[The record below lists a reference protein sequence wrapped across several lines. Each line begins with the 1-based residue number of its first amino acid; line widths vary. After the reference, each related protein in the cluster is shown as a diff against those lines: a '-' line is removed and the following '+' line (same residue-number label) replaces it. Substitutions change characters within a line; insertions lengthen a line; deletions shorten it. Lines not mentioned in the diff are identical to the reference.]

1 MGKID
6 FFKIEQADLD
16 HYIVFVSK
24 DAIFRNL
31 DDETI
36 ILNMESNVYCGLNE
50 VGARI
55 WELLKELK
63 SVKAILDT
71 LLEEYEVE
79 IDQCK
84 NELLTLLQDLLDNE
98 LIDVKDKTDK

>member
-1 MGKID
+1 MEKTD
-6 FFKIEQADLD
+6 FFKKEQAVLD
-16 HYIVFVSK
+16 HYVVSVSRGS
-24 DAIFRNL
+24 IFRNL
-31 DDETI
+31 GDETV
-36 ILNMESNVYCGLNE
+36 ILNIESNVYCGLNE

-55 WELLKELK
+55 WELLKEPK
-63 SVKAILDT
+63 SVKEIQDT